1 MKSRK
6 HQKFALITICENKN
20 EVWPLH
26 LPIHKACTKRNN
38 CYKTYVD
45 VVSCCPFLYHLK
57 DGEGSASTSH
67 VKLPLPLTSISSCCG
82 GDAKNF
88 GATAKRINKNII
100 SCIVQ

>member
-6 HQKFALITICENKN
+6 KQKFALITMCENKN
-20 EVWPLH
+20 RVWPLH

-45 VVSCCPFLYHLK
+45 VVSCFPFLYHLK
-57 DGEGSASTSH
+57 DGEGSANTSH

-82 GDAKNF
+82 GDAKNL
-88 GATAKRINKNII
+88 GATAKRINKII